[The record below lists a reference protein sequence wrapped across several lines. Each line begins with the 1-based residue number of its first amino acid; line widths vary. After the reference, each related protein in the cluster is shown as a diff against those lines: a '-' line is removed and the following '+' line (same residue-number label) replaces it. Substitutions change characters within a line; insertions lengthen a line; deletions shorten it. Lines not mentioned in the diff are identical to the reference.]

1 MCAMYCTRGQSAQ
14 FPLVGGG
21 GGEGGKFQSEF
32 LALKLYIRPQVD
44 FSLDAFRLRR
54 NRWGEVQKRG
64 WVFTC

>member
-1 MCAMYCTRGQSAQ
+1 
-14 FPLVGGG
+14 
-21 GGEGGKFQSEF
+21 

-64 WVFTC
+64 LVLHMLNLLHRHNVVIEVQSKTSLAHLRS